1 LPLDNLW
8 KILSQ
13 VVSHVVAS
21 REQTDKASLLDEAI
35 EYLKSLQLQ
44 LQMMWMGGGM
54 AAAAA
59 PVMFP
64 AGVHQ
69 YMQRMVA
76 SPHVASMPRMP
87 FLAPPAVQSPPGAD
101 PYARYLAVDHLQPL
115 QPPPA
120 AAPMHYLQGMGFY
133 QQQQSPALPPPPPPA
148 VPATSLPAATAR
160 TSPPDGTLH
169 KKYEN
174 CGKTEIQGITS

>member
-1 LPLDNLW
+1 M
-8 KILSQ
+8 
-13 VVSHVVAS
+13 
-21 REQTDKASLLDEAI
+21 LDEAI

-44 LQMMWMGGGM
+44 LQVSIVFAPKMFLITTTTTQSGVLKNETSMCDVCIVAVQMMWMGGGM

-87 FLAPPAVQSPPGAD
+87 FLAPPAVQSPPGGD
-101 PYARYLAVDHLQPL
+101 PYAHYLAVDHLQPP
-115 QPPPA
+115 PPPA
-120 AAPMHYLQGMGFY
+120 AAPMV
-133 QQQQSPALPPPPPPA
+133 PPR
-148 VPATSLPAATAR
+148 TQLNFSLDA
-160 TSPPDGTLH
+160 
-169 KKYEN
+169 
-174 CGKTEIQGITS
+174 

>member
-1 LPLDNLW
+1 M
-8 KILSQ
+8 
-13 VVSHVVAS
+13 
-21 REQTDKASLLDEAI
+21 LDEAI
-35 EYLKSLQLQ
+35 EYLKTLQLQ

-87 FLAPPAVQSPPGAD
+87 FLAPPAVQSPPGGD
-101 PYARYLAVDHLQPL
+101 PYAHYLAVDHLQPP
-115 QPPPA
+115 PPPA

>member
-1 LPLDNLW
+1 M
-8 KILSQ
+8 
-13 VVSHVVAS
+13 
-21 REQTDKASLLDEAI
+21 LDEAI
-35 EYLKSLQLQ
+35 EYLKTLQLQ
-44 LQMMWMGGGM
+44 LQVSILFAPKMFLITTTQSGVLKNETSMCDVCIVAVQMMWMGGGM

-101 PYARYLAVDHLQPL
+101 PYAHYLAVDHLQPP
-115 QPPPA
+115 PPPA
-120 AAPMHYLQGMGFY
+120 APMV
-133 QQQQSPALPPPPPPA
+133 PPR
-148 VPATSLPAATAR
+148 TQLNFSLDA
-160 TSPPDGTLH
+160 
-169 KKYEN
+169 
-174 CGKTEIQGITS
+174 